1 MHTPSLLKLYIG
13 GKTNICNETI
23 SQVNNIRHKCFI
35 SIVTKCSL
43 LFQIISLN
51 PLKNLEEIEICEG
64 DNLNRDTLEMLLN
77 NCTNLRYVFTL
88 SVCIGANIIV
98 PLF

>member
-23 SQVNNIRHKCFI
+23 SQVNIIRHRYFTI
-35 SIVTKCSL
+35 IVTHCPI

-51 PLKNLEEIEICEG
+51 PLKYLEEIEICEG

-77 NCTNLRYVFTL
+77 NCTNLRYVFTI
-88 SVCIGANIIV
+88 CFN
-98 PLF
+98 